1 MPLVVAK
8 KGKGGKQKRYLGP
21 STVAKPALL
30 AAGLLYVVQ
39 TAMKVFLKA

>member
-8 KGKGGKQKRYLGP
+8 KGKRTKQRFLGP
-21 STVAKPALL
+21 ATIAKPALF

-39 TAMKVFLKA
+39 VAMKIFLKA